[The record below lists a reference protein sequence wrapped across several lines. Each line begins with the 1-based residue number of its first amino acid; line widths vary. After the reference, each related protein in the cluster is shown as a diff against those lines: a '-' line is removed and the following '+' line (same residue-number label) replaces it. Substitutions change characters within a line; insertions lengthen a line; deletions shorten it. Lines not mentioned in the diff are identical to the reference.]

1 MTRTGNAWTFSLIPL
16 TSECDSLE
24 FRARVQGVEQFAQ
37 CRSRHFCV
45 SYVDVPQEVTPNIPT
60 AKETTV
66 PTTEAE
72 RTIKNGKAYGTAEG
86 FAESIAESFEGLAK
100 IARTQADESFKQS
113 EKAGLVVK
121 DQSIASIRAAEA
133 IGLSVLSAMADITA
147 PLTPDL
153 PSVVPVSNLET
164 LVKAGFDIMQQL
176 LNTERTLVEAAAT
189 MVIRQG

>member
-1 MTRTGNAWTFSLIPL
+1 M
-16 TSECDSLE
+16 
-24 FRARVQGVEQFAQ
+24 
-37 CRSRHFCV
+37 
-45 SYVDVPQEVTPNIPT
+45 
-60 AKETTV
+60 

-72 RTIKNGKAYGTAEG
+72 RTIKNGKAFGSAEG
-86 FAESIAESFEGLAK
+86 LAESIAESVEGLET

-113 EKAGLVVK
+113 QKAGLVLK

-147 PLTPDL
+147 PLTPNL

-164 LVKAGFDIMQQL
+164 LVKAGFDITQQL

-189 MVIRQG
+189 MVIRQS